1 MMKRISSWR
10 LDTGMNNWIH
20 RIMIYS
26 NVGSHW
32 KGLIMANLWYVLNT
46 KKNICKPMV
55 YENTCTRTWSYMV
68 ISCNA
73 HSSKRK
79 LCGSRM
85 YLGPSIPS
93 LQGTN
98 SLGDHDTTE
107 PLKKTIHTDCWICWD
122 LYYPSLGNDD
132 NPVGETQKKQRKK
145 KTT

>member
-1 MMKRISSWR
+1 
-10 LDTGMNNWIH
+10 
-20 RIMIYS
+20 
-26 NVGSHW
+26 
-32 KGLIMANLWYVLNT
+32 
-46 KKNICKPMV
+46 MV

-107 PLKKTIHTDCWICWD
+107 PLKKLSILIAEF
-122 LYYPSLGNDD
+122 
-132 NPVGETQKKQRKK
+132 VGTYTTQVWGMMITQ
-145 KTT
+145 